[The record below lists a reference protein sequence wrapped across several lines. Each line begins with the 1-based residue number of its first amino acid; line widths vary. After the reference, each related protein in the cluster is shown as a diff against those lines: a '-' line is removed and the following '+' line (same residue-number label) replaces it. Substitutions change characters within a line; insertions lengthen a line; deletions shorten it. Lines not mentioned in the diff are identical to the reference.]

1 MEETSPVKCIE
12 GGVLVDLCMQRSGK
26 RGSGCN
32 VPNKG
37 KKLPRSADGSL
48 GASKGFPTPLTS
60 SLMPPKPPRMKV
72 REYAWRRNEICMLIR
87 LLKPSEIKKEK
98 ENHREGGEVTAPHL
112 SYEKA
117 MTSLSL
123 YDKAMRS
130 LSLSRQKLEGENQ
143 QDSGYTDHRKLGTD
157 QIIPIYQCKTS
168 MYSAK
173 PSESRKEQ
181 KESQLKVPGLS
192 LLHQSDVMDDGI
204 KVDPGRQR
212 NVNKL
217 VARKHYTASEHSS
230 SHVKEDHNSSMTISK
245 QFLVQLAFI
254 FIMVINVI
262 RSGLNMNLL
271 KLKWVIGLAAVVC
284 GRAGCVEPAGSP
296 PTVPPDSFGGKRF
309 YAYILPSTNVY
320 ASWMN
325 CFDRY
330 IKNLESEYRTMEFY
344 KLAYLYICAFDSS
357 WVSWEHA
364 TLSSKIA
371 TLACNKLYTLVYL
384 LSEWSNS
391 IIRIH
396 DKYHRHFLF
405 GLALA
410 CKASSQIQYILLRF
424 RTNWREL
431 RPLVTPWAYGIKVS
445 FKPCIGQKQFMP
457 LYAQVSHFPPS
468 LLLLL
473 SLLSLLSLFSS
484 ALLLC

>member
-1 MEETSPVKCIE
+1 
-12 GGVLVDLCMQRSGK
+12 
-26 RGSGCN
+26 
-32 VPNKG
+32 
-37 KKLPRSADGSL
+37 
-48 GASKGFPTPLTS
+48 
-60 SLMPPKPPRMKV
+60 
-72 REYAWRRNEICMLIR
+72 MLIR
-87 LLKPSEIKKEK
+87 LLKPSETKKEK
-98 ENHREGGEVTAPHL
+98 ENHRKGGEVTAPHL

-123 YDKAMRS
+123 YEKAMMS
-130 LSLSRQKLEGENQ
+130 LSLSRQKPEGENQ
-143 QDSGYTDHRKLGTD
+143 QYSGYTDHRKLGTD

-181 KESQLKVPGLS
+181 KESQLKVPDLS
-192 LLHQSDVMDDGI
+192 LLHQNRDVMDDGI
-204 KVDPGRQR
+204 KVVSGRGR

-230 SHVKEDHNSSMTISK
+230 SHSKEDHNSSLTISK

-254 FIMVINVI
+254 FIIVINVI

-271 KLKWVIGLAAVVC
+271 KLIWVVGLAAVVC

-296 PTVPPDSFGGKRF
+296 PTVPPDSFGGKCF
-309 YAYILPSTNVY
+309 YAYIFPSTNVN

-325 CFDRY
+325 YFDRY

-371 TLACNKLYTLVYL
+371 TLACNILYTLVYL
-384 LSEWSNS
+384 LSEWSN
-391 IIRIH
+391 
-396 DKYHRHFLF
+396 
-405 GLALA
+405 
-410 CKASSQIQYILLRF
+410 
-424 RTNWREL
+424 
-431 RPLVTPWAYGIKVS
+431 
-445 FKPCIGQKQFMP
+445 
-457 LYAQVSHFPPS
+457 
-468 LLLLL
+468 
-473 SLLSLLSLFSS
+473 
-484 ALLLC
+484 